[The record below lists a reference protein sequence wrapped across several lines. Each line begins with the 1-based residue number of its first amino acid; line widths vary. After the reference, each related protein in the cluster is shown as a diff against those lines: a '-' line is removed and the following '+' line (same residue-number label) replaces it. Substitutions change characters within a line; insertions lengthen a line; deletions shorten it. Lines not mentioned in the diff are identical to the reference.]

1 MAFDYNSDIDFDK
14 GFSENL
20 RRTKLQSVVRKKI
33 INCEDMT
40 FDNFFSVN
48 HNDIRVNDCNIETR
62 VFLCKNFNRSFYQ
75 TNFELENFKELEL
88 FENYLELMFLLLE
101 EAKGSDSMTYSMT
114 SANLP
119 LLYLYIDEKDTECKA
134 LKKFIWILT
143 KNVHEANN
151 KLRIDNIT
159 IPLKLGIANSKSGMV
174 KYSSIFKINLFRYID
189 ANLTFR
195 EKPAKDETRILLGNI
210 RYMISQITKS
220 NKMQD
225 AMSLKSFEEF
235 IAQEFTE
242 TLA

>member
-14 GFSENL
+14 RFSENL

-48 HNDIRVNDCNIETR
+48 HNDIRVNDHNIETR
-62 VFLCKNFNRSFYQ
+62 VFLCKNFNTSFYK

-101 EAKGSDSMTYSMT
+101 EAKGNDSMS
-114 SANLP
+114 SADLP
-119 LLYLYIDEKDTECKA
+119 MLYIYIDEKDTECKF

-143 KNVHEANN
+143 KYAHEAND

-159 IPLKLGIANSKSGMV
+159 IPLKLGVVKNRTGMV
-174 KYSSIFKINLFRYID
+174 KYSSILRVDLFRYID
-189 ANLTFR
+189 ANLSFR
-195 EKPAKDETRILLGNI
+195 EKPAKDEIRILLGNI
-210 RYMISQITKS
+210 RYMISQISKS

-242 TLA
+242 NLA

>member
-40 FDNFFSVN
+40 FDNFFRVK
-48 HNDIRVNDCNIETR
+48 HNNIHVNDHNIETS

-75 TNFELENFKELEL
+75 ANFELENFKELEL
-88 FENYLELMFLLLE
+88 FENYLELIFLLLE
-101 EAKGSDSMTYSMT
+101 ESKGPYSIS
-114 SANLP
+114 SADLP
-119 LLYLYIDEKDTECKA
+119 LLYLYIDDKDTECKA
-134 LKKFIWILT
+134 LKKFIWILI
-143 KNVHEANN
+143 KYIHEANA

-159 IPLKLGIANSKSGMV
+159 IPLKLGMVTSRSGIV
-174 KYSSIFKINLFRYID
+174 KYSSILRVILFQYID
-189 ANLTFR
+189 ANLSFR
-195 EKPAKDETRILLGNI
+195 EKPARDETRILLGNI

-225 AMSLKSFEEF
+225 AMSLKVFEEF

>member
-40 FDNFFSVN
+40 FDNFFRLKHNNIHVN
-48 HNDIRVNDCNIETR
+48 NDYNIKTR
-62 VFLCKNFNRSFYQ
+62 VFLCKNFNRSFHQ
-75 TNFELENFKELEL
+75 TNFELENFKEVEL
-88 FENYLELMFLLLE
+88 FENYLELIFLLLE
-101 EAKGSDSMTYSMT
+101 ESKGPYSIS
-114 SANLP
+114 SADLP
-119 LLYLYIDEKDTECKA
+119 LLYLYIDDKDTECKA
-134 LKKFIWILT
+134 LKKFIWILI
-143 KNVHEANN
+143 KYIHEANA

-159 IPLKLGIANSKSGMV
+159 IPLKLGMVSSRSGIV
-174 KYSSIFKINLFRYID
+174 KYSSILRVILFQYID
-189 ANLTFR
+189 ANLSFR
-195 EKPAKDETRILLGNI
+195 EKPARDETRILLGNI
-210 RYMISQITKS
+210 RYMICQITKN

-225 AMSLKSFEEF
+225 AMSLKAFEEF

>member
-40 FDNFFSVN
+40 FDNFFMVK
-48 HNDIRVNDCNIETR
+48 HNNIHVNDHNIKTR
-62 VFLCKNFNRSFYQ
+62 VFLCKNFNRSFHQ
-75 TNFELENFKELEL
+75 TIFELENFKEVEL
-88 FENYLELMFLLLE
+88 FETYLELIFLLLE
-101 EAKGSDSMTYSMT
+101 ESKGPYSIS
-114 SANLP
+114 SADLP
-119 LLYLYIDEKDTECKA
+119 SLYLYIDDKDTECKA
-134 LKKFIWILT
+134 LKKFIWILI
-143 KNVHEANN
+143 KYIHEANA

-159 IPLKLGIANSKSGMV
+159 IPLKLGMVTSRSGIV
-174 KYSSIFKINLFRYID
+174 KYSSILRVILFQYID
-189 ANLTFR
+189 ANLSFR
-195 EKPAKDETRILLGNI
+195 EKPARDETRILLSNI

-225 AMSLKSFEEF
+225 AMSLKAFEEF